1 LTAAFEARFA
11 ARWRAAGGP
20 KRLLLAVSGGGDS
33 IALLRLCLPLSGA
46 GVTLHVATVDH
57 GLRPQSASD
66 AEFVGRE
73 AARLGLSCAILR
85 WEGAKPRTGVQ
96 AAARARRYRLLAGE
110 AMGIGADAI
119 LTAHTADDQAE
130 TLLMRIARRTG
141 VRGLAGMAP
150 ENFIADGAGPPQR
163 LLRLLLEERRAGLRD
178 YLFACKA
185 RFLDDPSND
194 DPAFER
200 VRARRLLQ
208 ASTASAAHDL
218 MDLAGR
224 ARALQSLADRLER
237 LQFRRAD
244 GTFLADGGVLLSSLD
259 DPGLAARL
267 LRAVGG
273 GDHDPDETAAADA
286 LAAARNGRRSTLAG
300 AIVEPWEGGLLFR
313 REPAAVLGRAG
324 AQRLSA
330 LTLRPGERLLW
341 DRRFSI
347 TNIFSAPAEVRP
359 LGPGAKALRSR
370 RLPGLESAPGL
381 FLDGRLAAFPGD
393 DGAGEVALSN
403 LVPERFAR
411 AALRF

>member
-1 LTAAFEARFA
+1 MTAALEGQFA

-33 IALLRLCLPLSGA
+33 IALLRLCLPLSEA

-57 GLRPQSASD
+57 GLRPQSAAD
-66 AEFVGRE
+66 AEFVSEESR
-73 AARLGLSCAILR
+73 RFGLPCAILR
-85 WEGAKPRTGVQ
+85 WGGAKPRTGVQ

-110 AMGIGADAI
+110 AMRIGADAI

-130 TLLMRIARRTG
+130 TILMRIAHRTG

-150 ENFIADGAGPPQR
+150 ENLIADGAGPPQR
-163 LLRLLLEERRAGLRD
+163 LLRLLIEERRASLRE
-178 YLFACKA
+178 YLSLSGA
-185 RFLDDPSND
+185 RFIDDPSND
-194 DPAFER
+194 DPVFER
-200 VRARRLLQ
+200 VRARRLLR
-208 ASTASAAHDL
+208 ASSDTLAPAL
-218 MDLAGR
+218 MTLAGR

-237 LQFRRAD
+237 RQFHRAE
-244 GTFLADGGVLLSSLD
+244 GNFLADGGVLLSSLD

-273 GDHDPDETAAADA
+273 GDHDPDDAAAADA

-300 AIVEPWEGGLLFR
+300 AIVEPCDGGLLIR

-324 AQRLSA
+324 SQSLSA
-330 LTLRPGERLLW
+330 LRLRPGERLLW
-341 DRRFSI
+341 DRRFSV

-359 LGPGAKALRSR
+359 LGPDAKALQAR
-370 RLPGLESAPGL
+370 RLPGLETAPGL
-381 FLDGRLAAFPGD
+381 FLDGRLAAFAGD
-393 DGAGEVALSN
+393 DGAGEVAIAN

-411 AALRF
+411 AVLRF

>member
-1 LTAAFEARFA
+1 MTAAVEARFA

-33 IALLRLCLPLSGA
+33 IALLRLCLPLSKA

-57 GLRPQSASD
+57 GLRPQSASE
-66 AEFVGRE
+66 AEFVSQESR
-73 AARLGLSCAILR
+73 RLGLSCAILR

-110 AMGIGADAI
+110 AMRIGADAI

-130 TLLMRIARRTG
+130 TLLMRIAHRTG

-150 ENFIADGAGPPQR
+150 ESFIADAAGPPQR

-178 YLFACKA
+178 YLFACKV

-208 ASTASAAHDL
+208 TSTASLVHDL

-237 LQFRRAD
+237 LQFRRGD
-244 GTFLADGGVLLSSLD
+244 GTFLDDGGVLLSSLD

-300 AIVEPWEGGLLFR
+300 AIVEPWEGGVLIR
-313 REPAAVLGRAG
+313 REPAAILGRAG
-324 AQRLSA
+324 SQSLPA
-330 LTLRPGERLLW
+330 LMLRPGERLLW

-347 TNIFSAPAEVRP
+347 TNIFSAPAEARP
-359 LGPGAKALRSR
+359 LGPSANALQSR
-370 RLPGLESAPGL
+370 RPPGLETAPGL

-393 DGAGEVALSN
+393 DGPGEVAIAN

-411 AALRF
+411 AVLRF